1 MGKINDF
8 CNASFKLK
16 DKRTQKF
23 NCMAH
28 DSLKSNPYAMAPTV
42 DDAPMFVS
50 NKLVN
55 ASTRVKKYQ
64 KIQGPFGSLVLKN

>member
-16 DKRTQKF
+16 DKPTQKF
-23 NCMAH
+23 NYMAH
-28 DSLKSNPYAMAPTV
+28 DSLKSNPYAMGPTV

-50 NKLVN
+50 YKLVN
-55 ASTRVKKYQ
+55 ASTGVKKYQ
-64 KIQGPFGSLVLKN
+64 KFKGHVGLWY